1 LPDPRTQVTF
11 PPFKTRTAMEQLVQL
26 IQHYGLAFVFVNVLL
41 LQAGLPVPAY
51 PTLIITGALAARGG
65 APLWALVGVAIVA
78 ALIADLAWYATGRKY
93 GSSVLKTICRISLSP
108 DSCVRQTESI
118 FARWGARSLA
128 VAKFIPGFASVAT
141 SMAGVVRLPVWKF
154 ALFDAIGAALW
165 SGVAIG
171 LGYAFSGA
179 INEVLAV
186 FETLGR
192 IGLWIIA
199 GAFMLYLVAKW
210 WQRELFIWQLR
221 MDRVTV
227 DELQALM
234 EGRRIGKVIDVRS
247 PMTQAMTGRIPGAI
261 TVDPNNI
268 RVELLAVE
276 PESEVVVYCA
286 CPNEYTAA
294 KLAKALVQHGF
305 KRVRPL
311 QGGIDAWIAAG
322 YSVEKV
328 ELPGAKVV
336 PLHVQKNPT

>member
-1 LPDPRTQVTF
+1 MD
-11 PPFKTRTAMEQLVQL
+11 QL
-26 IQHYGLAFVFVNVLL
+26 IQLIQQYGLLFVFGNVLL

-51 PTLIITGALAARGG
+51 PTLIVTGALAARGG
-65 APLWALVGVAIVA
+65 ASVPELVATAVVA
-78 ALIADLAWYATGRKY
+78 ALIADIGWYIAGRRF
-93 GSSVLKTICRISLSP
+93 GSGILKTICRVSLSP

-141 SMAGVVRLPVWKF
+141 SMAGVVRVPPWKF

-179 INEVLAV
+179 INQILGV

-192 IGLWIIA
+192 IGLYIIA
-199 GAFMLYLVAKW
+199 GAFLFYIVVKW

-227 DELQALM
+227 DELHEMMRA
-234 EGRRIGKVIDVRS
+234 ERVGKVIDVRS
-247 PMTQAMTGRIPGAI
+247 PLTQAMTGRIPGAI
-261 TVDPNNI
+261 TVDPNNM
-268 RVELLAVE
+268 RVDLLAIE

-294 KLAKALVQHGF
+294 KLAKVLLEHGF

-311 QGGIDAWIAAG
+311 LGGIEAWIEAG
-322 YSVEKV
+322 HPVEA
-328 ELPGAKVV
+328 PDMGGAKVV
-336 PLHVQKNPT
+336 PLHVQNSPT

>member
-1 LPDPRTQVTF
+1 MD
-11 PPFKTRTAMEQLVQL
+11 QL
-26 IQHYGLAFVFVNVLL
+26 IQLIQQYGLLFVFGNVLL

-51 PTLIITGALAARGG
+51 PTLIVTGALAARGG
-65 APLWALVGVAIVA
+65 ASVPELLATAVVA
-78 ALIADLAWYATGRKY
+78 ALIADIGWYLAGRRF
-93 GSSVLKTICRISLSP
+93 GSGILKTICKVSLSP

-141 SMAGVVRLPVWKF
+141 SMAGIVRLPVWKF

-179 INEVLAV
+179 INQVLGA

-192 IGLWIIA
+192 IGLYIIA
-199 GAFMLYLVAKW
+199 GGFLLYVVVKW

-227 DELQALM
+227 DELHEMMRA
-234 EGRRIGKVIDVRS
+234 ERVGKVIDVRS
-247 PMTQAMTGRIPGAI
+247 PLTQAMTGRIPGAI
-261 TVDPNNI
+261 TVDPNNM
-268 RVELLAVE
+268 RVDLLAIE

-294 KLAKALVQHGF
+294 KLAKVLLEHGF

-311 QGGIDAWIAAG
+311 LGGIEAWIEAG
-322 YSVEKV
+322 HPVEA
-328 ELPGAKVV
+328 PDMGGAKVV
-336 PLHVQKNPT
+336 PLHVQSSAT

>member
-1 LPDPRTQVTF
+1 
-11 PPFKTRTAMEQLVQL
+11 METLVAL
-26 IQHYGLAFVFVNVLL
+26 IAQYGLVFVFVNVLL

-51 PTLIITGALAARGG
+51 PTLIITGALAATGG
-65 APLWALVGVAIVA
+65 ASVPALVGVAVVA
-78 ALIADLAWYATGRKY
+78 ALIADLGWYTAGRRF
-93 GSSVLKTICRISLSP
+93 GSGVLRTICRVSLSP

-128 VAKFIPGFASVAT
+128 VAKFVPGFASVAT

-179 INEVLAV
+179 INQVLEV

-199 GAFMLYLVAKW
+199 GAFLLYIAAKW

-227 DELQALM
+227 DELHELLGAK
-234 EGRRIGKVIDVRS
+234 RVGKVIDVRS
-247 PMTQAMTGRIPGAI
+247 PMSQAMTGRIPGAI
-261 TVDPNNI
+261 TVDVNKLS
-268 RVELLAVE
+268 VDLLAVE
-276 PESEVVVYCA
+276 PESEVVIYCQ

-294 KLAKALVQHGF
+294 KLAKILLQHGF

-311 QGGIDAWIAAG
+311 LGGIDAWKAAG
-322 YSVEKV
+322 LPVEAV
-328 ELPGAKVV
+328 EVGGAKVV
-336 PLHVQKNPT
+336 PLHVQSTPT

>member
-1 LPDPRTQVTF
+1 
-11 PPFKTRTAMEQLVQL
+11 MEQLIEL
-26 IQHYGLAFVFVNVLL
+26 IQHYGLAFVFVNVLM

-65 APLWALVGVAIVA
+65 APLAALAATAVVA
-78 ALIADLAWYATGRKY
+78 ALIADLTWYYAGRRY
-93 GSSVLKTICRISLSP
+93 GSGVLKTICRVSLSP

-118 FARWGARSLA
+118 FGRWGARSLA

-154 ALFDAIGAALW
+154 IAFDAVGALLW

-179 INEVLAV
+179 INQVLAV

-192 IGLWIIA
+192 IGLWLIA
-199 GAFMLYLVAKW
+199 GGFLLYIAARW

-221 MDRVTV
+221 MDRVSV
-227 DELQALM
+227 DELHEMMRAQ
-234 EGRRIGKVIDVRS
+234 RVGKVIDVRS
-247 PMTQAMTGRIPGAI
+247 PMSQALTGRIPGAI
-261 TVDPNNI
+261 SVDPNNM
-268 RVELLAVE
+268 RVDLLAVE
-276 PESEVVVYCA
+276 PDSEVIIYCA
-286 CPNEYTAA
+286 CPNEHTAA
-294 KLAKALVQHGF
+294 RLAKVLLQHGF

-322 YSVEKV
+322 HDVEPAV
-328 ELPGAKVV
+328 VPGARVV
-336 PLHVQKNPT
+336 PLHIQKSPT

>member
-1 LPDPRTQVTF
+1 
-11 PPFKTRTAMEQLVQL
+11 METLLAL
-26 IQHYGLAFVFVNVLL
+26 IQQYGLLFVFVNVLL

-51 PTLIITGALAARGG
+51 PTLIITGALVSRGG
-65 APLWALVGVAIVA
+65 ASLPALVATAIVA
-78 ALIADLAWYATGRKY
+78 SLMADLVWYYAGRRFG
-93 GSSVLKTICRISLSP
+93 GSILKTICRISLSP

-141 SMAGVVRLPVWKF
+141 SMAGVVRLPLWKF
-154 ALFDAIGAALW
+154 AVFDAIGAALW

-179 INEVLAV
+179 INQVLEV
-186 FETLGR
+186 FQTLGR
-192 IGLWIIA
+192 IGLWLIA
-199 GAFMLYLVAKW
+199 GGFVIYILVKW

-227 DELQALM
+227 DELSEM
-234 EGRRIGKVIDVRS
+234 INRNRVGKVIDVRS
-247 PMTQAMTGRIPGAI
+247 PMSQALTGRIPGAI
-261 TVDPNNI
+261 TVDPKNL

-276 PESEVVVYCA
+276 PDSEVIVYCQ

-294 KLAKALVQHGF
+294 KLAKVLVQHGF

-311 QGGIDAWIAAG
+311 LGGIDAWKEAG
-322 YSVEKV
+322 HPVEDV
-328 ELPGAKVV
+328 EGPGGKVV
-336 PLHVQKNPT
+336 ALKVQSSAT

>member
-1 LPDPRTQVTF
+1 
-11 PPFKTRTAMEQLVQL
+11 MEQLLAL
-26 IQHYGLAFVFVNVLL
+26 IQQYGLLFVFANVLL

-65 APLWALVGVAIVA
+65 APLWQLVLVAVVA
-78 ALIADLAWYATGRKY
+78 ALIADIAWYAAGRRF
-93 GSSVLKTICRISLSP
+93 GSRVLKTICRVSLSP

-128 VAKFIPGFASVAT
+128 VAKFVPGFASVAT
-141 SMAGVVRLPVWKF
+141 SMAGVVRLPPWKF

-179 INEVLAV
+179 INQVLDV
-186 FETLGR
+186 FATLGR
-192 IGLWIIA
+192 IGLYVIA
-199 GAFMLYLVAKW
+199 GAFVVYVLVKW

-221 MDRVTV
+221 MDRVSV
-227 DELQALM
+227 DDLHAMMRAERVA
-234 EGRRIGKVIDVRS
+234 KVIDVRS
-247 PMTQAMTGRIPGAI
+247 PMSQQITGRIPGAL
-261 TVDPNNI
+261 TVDPKNL
-268 RVELLAVE
+268 RVDLLAIE
-276 PESEVVVYCA
+276 PDSEVIVYCA

-294 KLAKALVQHGF
+294 KVAKALLQHGF

-311 QGGIDAWIAAG
+311 LGGIDAWIAAG
-322 YSVEKV
+322 HPVEV
-328 ELPGAKVV
+328 PEGTGARVV